1 MDAMFSK
8 TADMNAAPA
17 GTQTA
22 PSAGASP
29 AAPQRPG
36 GAGSNTTRSV
46 LGADLRITGEISSTG
61 LVEVLGEIDG
71 NITAHGLII
80 GQEGRVTGSVKAETV
95 EVKGR
100 LDGKVTSD
108 SFTLRSSALVKADV
122 TTATIVIES
131 GASMEGRF
139 LKPKG

>member
-1 MDAMFSK
+1 MFSK
-8 TADMNAAPA
+8 TADP
-17 GTQTA
+17 T
-22 PSAGASP
+22 GASAPTSGTTP
-29 AAPQRPG
+29 AAPPRPA
-36 GAGSNTTRSV
+36 GAGSNTARSV
-46 LGADLRITGEISSTG
+46 LGADLRITGEITSAGS
-61 LVEVLGEIDG
+61 VEVLGEIDG
-71 NITAHGLII
+71 NITAKGLII
-80 GQEGRVTGSVKAETV
+80 GQEGRVTGSVKADTV

-100 LDGKVTSD
+100 LDGKVTSE